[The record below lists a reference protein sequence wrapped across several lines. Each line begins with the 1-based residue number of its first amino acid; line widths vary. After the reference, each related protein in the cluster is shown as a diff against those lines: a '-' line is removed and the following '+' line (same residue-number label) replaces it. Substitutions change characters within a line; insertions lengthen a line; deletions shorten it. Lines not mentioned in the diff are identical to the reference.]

1 MMTRVLVSQ
10 TEQLYDRLRAAI
22 LSLDLAPGERLT
34 ERGLE
39 AAFDASRTPVRAALG
54 RLDGEGLVQRD
65 GRGWIVSPI
74 DLAEIGALAE
84 LREAVEG
91 AAVRLAVQRAADA
104 DIAALAAQLDAARPV
119 APAAAAHR
127 PAAGA
132 ADAGLPVEPV
142 ASSRPSTVTDAVRPA
157 VDSRAAAELD
167 PGAGFAAGAETGPSD
182 AELHPAAGLPAAR
195 QVSDAEQGVRA
206 GGDFHEHLARLS
218 GNPAMVD
225 TVRGALTRLARTR
238 WLEVRTPAARDQ
250 AWQEHRAVL
259 EALAAR
265 DADTA
270 ARLLTG
276 HIRGTNE
283 RLLAALAADSRR
295 LRGHGLAIRPDAPPA
310 PAP

>member
-1 MMTRVLVSQ
+1 MTNVLASQ
-10 TEQLYDRLRAAI
+10 TVLLYDRLRSAI

-39 AAFDASRTPVRAALG
+39 ASFDASRTPVRAALG
-54 RLDGEGLVQRD
+54 RLDTEGLVQRD

-91 AAVRLAVQRAADA
+91 AAVRLAVQRATDA
-104 DIAALAAQLDAARPV
+104 EIAAVAALLDAARPGHPAGPAELAHPA
-119 APAAAAHR
+119 APAELAH
-127 PAAGA
+127 PAALAEFNHAGGSGA
-132 ADAGLPVEPV
+132 ADAGL
-142 ASSRPSTVTDAVRPA
+142 VTA
-157 VDSRAAAELD
+157 
-167 PGAGFAAGAETGPSD
+167 
-182 AELHPAAGLPAAR
+182 
-195 QVSDAEQGVRA
+195 AEQGVRA
-206 GGDFHEHLARLS
+206 GGDFHEQLTRLS

-225 TVRGALTRLARTR
+225 TVRGAMTRLARTR

-259 EALAAR
+259 DALAAR

-276 HIRGTNE
+276 HIRGTND
-283 RLLAALAADSRR
+283 RLLTALAADTRR
-295 LRGHGLAIRPDAPPA
+295 LRGHGLAILPDAPPTV
-310 PAP
+310 PR

>member
-1 MMTRVLVSQ
+1 MTNVLASQ
-10 TEQLYDRLRAAI
+10 TVLLYDRLRSAI

-39 AAFDASRTPVRAALG
+39 ASFDASRTPVRAALG
-54 RLDGEGLVQRD
+54 RLDTEGLVQRD

-91 AAVRLAVQRAADA
+91 AAVRLAVQRATDA
-104 DIAALAAQLDAARPV
+104 EIAAVAALLDAARPGH
-119 APAAAAHR
+119 PAGPAELAH
-127 PAAGA
+127 PAGPAEFIQAGGSGA
-132 ADAGLPVEPV
+132 ADAGL
-142 ASSRPSTVTDAVRPA
+142 VTA
-157 VDSRAAAELD
+157 
-167 PGAGFAAGAETGPSD
+167 
-182 AELHPAAGLPAAR
+182 
-195 QVSDAEQGVRA
+195 AEQGVRA
-206 GGDFHEHLARLS
+206 GGDFHEQLTRLS

-225 TVRGALTRLARTR
+225 TVRGAMTRLARTR

-259 EALAAR
+259 DALAAR

-276 HIRGTNE
+276 HIRGTND
-283 RLLAALAADSRR
+283 RLLTALTADTRR
-295 LRGHGLAIRPDAPPA
+295 LRGHGLAILPDAPPTV
-310 PAP
+310 PR

>member
-1 MMTRVLVSQ
+1 MTNVLASQ
-10 TEQLYDRLRAAI
+10 TVLLYDRLRAAI

-39 AAFDASRTPVRAALG
+39 ASFDASRTPVRAALG
-54 RLDGEGLVQRD
+54 RLDAEGLVQRD

-74 DLAEIGALAE
+74 DLAEIGAFAE

-91 AAVRLAVQRAADA
+91 AAVRLAVQRATDA
-104 DIAALAAQLDAARPV
+104 EIAAVAALLDSARPSVSLGAAEGARAADEGDAGERARPGGSVGAAEAAR
-119 APAAAAHR
+119 
-127 PAAGA
+127 AG
-132 ADAGLPVEPV
+132 DAG
-142 ASSRPSTVTDAVRPA
+142 
-157 VDSRAAAELD
+157 
-167 PGAGFAAGAETGPSD
+167 
-182 AELHPAAGLPAAR
+182 
-195 QVSDAEQGVRA
+195 DAEQGVRA

-225 TVRGALTRLARTR
+225 TVRGAMTRLARTR

-259 EALAAR
+259 DALEAR

-276 HIRGTNE
+276 HIRGTND
-283 RLLAALAADSRR
+283 RLLTALAADSRR
-295 LRGHGLAIRPDAPPA
+295 LRGHGLAIVPDTPHPVAPHS
-310 PAP
+310 

>member
-1 MMTRVLVSQ
+1 MMTNVLASQ
-10 TEQLYDRLRAAI
+10 TVLLYDRLRAAI

-39 AAFDASRTPVRAALG
+39 ASFDASRTPVRAALG
-54 RLDGEGLVQRD
+54 RLDAEGLVQRD

-74 DLAEIGALAE
+74 DLAEIGAFAE

-91 AAVRLAVQRAADA
+91 AAVRLAVQRATDA
-104 DIAALAAQLDAARPV
+104 EIAAVAVLLDSARPSV
-119 APAAAAHR
+119 IAGAAAGARAGDAAAAEGAR
-127 PAAGA
+127 AG
-132 ADAGLPVEPV
+132 
-142 ASSRPSTVTDAVRPA
+142 
-157 VDSRAAAELD
+157 
-167 PGAGFAAGAETGPSD
+167 D
-182 AELHPAAGLPAAR
+182 AE
-195 QVSDAEQGVRA
+195 DAEQGVRA
-206 GGDFHEHLARLS
+206 GGDFHEQLARLS

-225 TVRGALTRLARTR
+225 TVRGAMTRLARTR

-259 EALAAR
+259 DALEAR

-276 HIRGTNE
+276 HIRGTND

-295 LRGHGLAIRPDAPPA
+295 LRGHGLAILPDAPPGA
-310 PAP
+310 PR

>member
-1 MMTRVLVSQ
+1 MPRVNGSQ
-10 TEQLYDRLRAAI
+10 TVLLYDRLRAGI

-39 AAFDASRTPVRAALG
+39 ASFDASRTPVRAALG
-54 RLDGEGLVQRD
+54 RLDAEGLVQRD

-91 AAVRLAVQRAADA
+91 AAVRLAVQRATDA
-104 DIAALAAQLDAARPV
+104 DIAAVAALLEAARP
-119 APAAAAHR
+119 
-127 PAAGA
+127 AG
-132 ADAGLPVEPV
+132 P
-142 ASSRPSTVTDAVRPA
+142 
-157 VDSRAAAELD
+157 
-167 PGAGFAAGAETGPSD
+167 
-182 AELHPAAGLPAAR
+182 
-195 QVSDAEQGVRA
+195 VSDAEQGVRA
-206 GGDFHEHLARLS
+206 GGDFHEQLARLS

-225 TVRGALTRLARTR
+225 TVRGAMTRLARTR

-259 EALAAR
+259 DALAAR

-276 HIRGTNE
+276 HIRRTND
-283 RLLAALAADSRR
+283 RLLAALANDSRR
-295 LRGHGLAIRPDAPPA
+295 LRGHGLAILPDAPRDSA
-310 PAP
+310 Q